1 MFNESKI
8 VMVTLDPLV
17 VFGPKKKNLHIK
29 NWVRML
35 QNFVTFVALAI

>member
-17 VFGPKKKNLHIK
+17 VFGPKKKIYILKIGYECCK
-29 NWVRML
+29 TL
-35 QNFVTFVALAI
+35 